1 MTALI
6 NMLQMKVKMRLSN
19 HKAIREL
26 LHQNPD
32 GLMVSEI
39 AKALG
44 VKNDSIKVALRS
56 MVDTYIDRWVRLRGS
71 PIAAVW
77 CAVEV
82 PANCPKPENKNGR
95 NARSKS

>member
-1 MTALI
+1 
-6 NMLQMKVKMRLSN
+6 MRKSN
-19 HKAIREL
+19 HAAIRAL

-44 VKNDSIKVALRS
+44 VKNDSIKVALRA
-56 MVDTYIDRWVRLRGS
+56 MVDTYVDRWVKLRGS
-71 PIAAVW
+71 PMAAVW

-82 PANCPKPENKNGR
+82 PPNCPKPEEK
-95 NARSKS
+95 K

>member
-1 MTALI
+1 
-6 NMLQMKVKMRLSN
+6 MRKSN
-19 HKAIREL
+19 HAAIRAL

-82 PANCPKPENKNGR
+82 PTNCPKPDDT
-95 NARSKS
+95 RSKSKSKSKEAAH

>member
-1 MTALI
+1 
-6 NMLQMKVKMRLSN
+6 MRKSN
-19 HKAIREL
+19 HAAIRAL

-32 GLMVSEI
+32 GLMVSEV

-56 MVDTYIDRWVRLRGS
+56 MVDTYVDRWVKLRGS
-71 PIAAVW
+71 PMAAVW

-82 PANCPKPENKNGR
+82 PPNCPKPEEK
-95 NARSKS
+95 K

>member
-1 MTALI
+1 
-6 NMLQMKVKMRLSN
+6 MRKSN
-19 HKAIREL
+19 HAAIRAL

-32 GLMVSEI
+32 GLMVSEV

-56 MVDTYIDRWVRLRGS
+56 MVDTYVDRWVKLRS
-71 PIAAVW
+71 APMAAVW

-82 PANCPKPENKNGR
+82 PANCPKPDDS
-95 NARSKS
+95 RSKSKKEDKRRT

>member
-1 MTALI
+1 
-6 NMLQMKVKMRLSN
+6 MRKSN
-19 HKAIREL
+19 HAAIRAL

-44 VKNDSIKVALRS
+44 VKNDSIKVALRA
-56 MVDTYIDRWVRLRGS
+56 MVDTYVDRWVKLRNA
-71 PIAAVW
+71 PMAAVW

-82 PANCPKPENKNGR
+82 PPSCPKPDDT
-95 NARSKS
+95 RSKSKSKSKEAAH

>member
-1 MTALI
+1 
-6 NMLQMKVKMRLSN
+6 MRKSN
-19 HKAIREL
+19 HAAIRAL

-44 VKNDSIKVALRS
+44 VKNDSIKVALRA
-56 MVDTYIDRWVRLRGS
+56 MVDTYVDRWVKLRNA
-71 PIAAVW
+71 PMAAVW

-82 PANCPKPENKNGR
+82 PTNCPKPDDTRRRRK
-95 NARSKS
+95 SKSKEAAH

>member
-1 MTALI
+1 
-6 NMLQMKVKMRLSN
+6 MRHSN

-26 LHQNPD
+26 LLQNPD

-56 MVDTYIDRWVRLRGS
+56 MVDTYVDRWVKLRS
-71 PIAAVW
+71 APMAAVW

-82 PANCPKPENKNGR
+82 PANCPKPDDS
-95 NARSKS
+95 RSKSKKENKRCT

>member
-1 MTALI
+1 
-6 NMLQMKVKMRLSN
+6 MRHSN

-26 LHQNPD
+26 LLQNPD
-32 GLMVSEI
+32 GLMVSEV

-56 MVDTYIDRWVRLRGS
+56 MVDTYVDRWVKLRGS
-71 PIAAVW
+71 PMAAVW

-82 PANCPKPENKNGR
+82 PPNCPKPEEK
-95 NARSKS
+95 K